1 MCPQSGRV
9 RGAPADLACPVPSR
23 SRPPPPAALRSR
35 ASSPTRDRVD
45 LRRGVM
51 ARGALADSLPG
62 FTPWEFVIFDE
73 SVMEHTGEIEIQ
85 VWLAAWNT

>member
-1 MCPQSGRV
+1 
-9 RGAPADLACPVPSR
+9 
-23 SRPPPPAALRSR
+23 
-35 ASSPTRDRVD
+35 
-45 LRRGVM
+45 M